1 MVVCI
6 RREKFESLQRRP
18 ATVRRRARQRFL
30 CYYNVSISY
39 LLYFSV
45 SITGTVNCYI
55 IFQLLCHFNYSY
67 SYVNWRNTDAC
78 DGVSSPCMLRLTNTL
93 YQTSLHVHSICSAA
107 ILLLILL
114 GFCTVS
120 AYNRLCNAFCD

>member
-55 IFQLLCHFNYSY
+55 IFQLLCHFNYGY
-67 SYVNWRNTDAC
+67 S
-78 DGVSSPCMLRLTNTL
+78 
-93 YQTSLHVHSICSAA
+93 
-107 ILLLILL
+107 
-114 GFCTVS
+114 
-120 AYNRLCNAFCD
+120 